1 LDRVEFPAL
10 LAKVERKRQTR
21 ILNQKQ
27 IRRNFVTTLTATAD
41 LKAQHAE
48 LLREADAIVTTAER
62 QKRSL
67 TPSENSAISDRLARA
82 ENLKTQIANTSKP
95 EDPGTLRAKL
105 DAMRVQ
111 YSIPRVS
118 STRSPEEGEPIVP
131 KRFLT
136 EYRTDF
142 YIYLQSFGQQ
152 IRASLTESV
161 DAAGGFAAPITV
173 DNQIVPLAPQD
184 LAVRRLA
191 TVIPTKG
198 DRLIPQKSTFGSA
211 ALTTETSAFAGT
223 APALSQISLG
233 AYMVGTLA
241 AASLEI
247 LQDVPEFEAFVL
259 DDISLDIQTLEEN
272 WFVNGTGSGQPQ
284 GLIGNVG
291 AGITDEPDTNGN
303 LISINATLDVIGS
316 LNSMYYAN
324 ATWLMSRATAIGLRK
339 AQLQSNAYVPLF
351 HRENGQDTLHGY
363 PVAYSES
370 MPTASRGACPCLFGD
385 FRRGYIVA
393 DRGGS
398 AVRLK
403 VIDQL
408 FGSQGTIGLIGYR
421 RCDGK
426 VRRSEAIQ
434 SLNVSAS

>member
-1 LDRVEFPAL
+1 VKFPAL
-10 LAKVERKRQTR
+10 PVTVGAEKTDANTNKLGEN
-21 ILNQKQ
+21 L
-27 IRRNFVTTLTATAD
+27 VTTLTATAD

-131 KRFLT
+131 KRFLA

-142 YIYLQSFGQQ
+142 YIHLQSFGKQ
-152 IRASLTESV
+152 IRAALTESV

-173 DNQIVPLAPQD
+173 DNQID
-184 LAVRRLA
+184 MAVRRLA

-198 DRLIPQKSTFGSA
+198 ERLIPQKSTFGSA
-211 ALTTETSAFAGT
+211 ALTTETSAFAGS
-223 APALSQISLG
+223 APSLSQITLS
-233 AYMVGTLA
+233 AFMVGTIA
-241 AASLEI
+241 ACSLEI
-247 LQDVPEFEAFVL
+247 LQDFSEFEAFVL
-259 DDISLDIQTLEEN
+259 DDISLDVQQLEEN
-272 WFVNGTGSGQPQ
+272 WFVNGTGNGQPQ
-284 GLIGNVG
+284 GLLGNTGSGVTEEVDG
-291 AGITDEPDTNGN
+291 LGN
-303 LISINATLDVIGS
+303 LVTVNGTLDLIGS
-316 LNSMYYAN
+316 LNSLYYNGAS
-324 ATWLMSRATAIGLRK
+324 WLLSRGTAILLRK

-351 HRENGQDTLHGY
+351 HRENGVDLLHGF

-370 MPTASRGACPCLFGD
+370 MPSAARGATPILFGD
-385 FRRGYIVA
+385 FKRGYIIG

-398 AVRLK
+398 AIRLK
-403 VIDQL
+403 VVDQL
-408 FGSQGTIGLIGYR
+408 WATQGTVGLIGYR
-421 RCDGK
+421 RVDGR
-426 VRRSEAIQ
+426 VRRSEALQ
-434 SLNVSAS
+434 AYTVSAS